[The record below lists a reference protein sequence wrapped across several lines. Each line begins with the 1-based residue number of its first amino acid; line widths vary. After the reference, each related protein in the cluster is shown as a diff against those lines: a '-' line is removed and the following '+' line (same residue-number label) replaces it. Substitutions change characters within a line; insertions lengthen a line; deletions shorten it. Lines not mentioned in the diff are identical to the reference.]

1 VKHAIIILGGGADEP
16 IEELGGRTPLEA
28 AAMPALARLAEMG
41 RVGTVAT
48 VPEGWRATAETTLA
62 TIFGHDPARV
72 GFDRGPVEAV
82 GRGIELGSAA
92 AMRLDLLTIGEE
104 AAPEAGLVVRLA
116 EERGSSF
123 ADALSPAEA
132 ETLLTDL
139 LAHWKHTLGSR
150 AAGLELAAI
159 SPRGAIAID
168 RSGRGYTG
176 VVTAPPTDLLDAP
189 AEKFLP
195 MGGDGEAADFL
206 RELIETGYPL
216 LRDHEINR
224 ARTEA
229 GLPAANLAW
238 PWAPGTLPAV
248 TPLGELFSL
257 RGLML
262 AASPVAR
269 GVARIAGLDCLA
281 DAATDNLPALGDQ
294 ACVALDAVDLVAVHL
309 DAPGLAAR
317 THDWAAKTEALEAID
332 AAIIAPVL
340 ETLERSGDAETDT
353 DATGWRMMVLPDRF
367 MLTETGTPDARP
379 VPVAMAGAWIRAA
392 VTRKMNESDAEQSDM
407 HIDPGCEL
415 LEYFLRG
422 GLARV
427 R

>member
-16 IEELGGRTPLEA
+16 LEQLGGRTPLEA
-28 AAMPALARLAEMG
+28 AAMPALARLAQMG

-48 VPEGWRATAETTLA
+48 APEGWRATAETTLA

-82 GRGIELGSAA
+82 GRGIELDSAA

-116 EERGSSF
+116 EGG
-123 ADALSPAEA
+123 LTPAEA
-132 ETLLTDL
+132 QTLLTDL
-139 LAHWKHTLGSR
+139 LKHWKHTLGSR
-150 AAGLELAAI
+150 AAGLELGAI
-159 SPRGAIAID
+159 NPRGAIAID

-189 AEKFLP
+189 ADKHLP

-206 RELIETGYPL
+206 RELIDTGYPL

-238 PWAPGTLPAV
+238 PWAPGVLPAV

-317 THDWAAKTEALEAID
+317 TRDWAAKTEALEAID

-353 DATGWRMMVLPDRF
+353 DAAGWRMMVLPDRAI
-367 MLTETGTPDARP
+367 LTATGQPDARP